1 MSNAAIKARTAK
13 GILGNGKA
21 TNAIATKTSSEHAR
35 STDNFCRARW
45 AASRSG
51 EREFSSDMGKNGD
64 QTSGSV
70 IRIAVPAGLVVS
82 RMMSP
87 W

>member
-1 MSNAAIKARTAK
+1 
-13 GILGNGKA
+13 
-21 TNAIATKTSSEHAR
+21 
-35 STDNFCRARW
+35 
-45 AASRSG
+45 
-51 EREFSSDMGKNGD
+51 MGKNGD